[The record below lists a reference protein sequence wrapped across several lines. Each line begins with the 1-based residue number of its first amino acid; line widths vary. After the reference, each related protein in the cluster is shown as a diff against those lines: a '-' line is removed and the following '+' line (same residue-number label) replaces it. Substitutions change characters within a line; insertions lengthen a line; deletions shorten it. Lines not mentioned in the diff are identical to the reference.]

1 MHVLLMTV
9 LLQGGQTSHTIDL
22 AIGLKRLRVNVSFL
36 LIGQKQYPAL
46 AKEVADRLKEYKIPI
61 YTQANI
67 VSILPYVDIFHAHSS
82 WTFELALKW
91 SERYKKPVVFTIHD
105 IGFKNDSLLSKADTL
120 IAVGRRTKD
129 ELPKSVVNKTVII
142 TNGVDL
148 GRFKP
153 PKKINNPYKVL
164 YLSRLTTSKELGLKT
179 LAEAVDEVGME
190 LYVASDKQIDV
201 KGQVKF
207 LGWVEDVAPLLQD
220 MDIVFA
226 VGRALREGMA
236 SSLASFIL
244 GRKYGGLLNSNEFN
258 LNDLDLSGFTG
269 VEPNKNTILKDL
281 KLLKDENYLKSC
293 QKTAR
298 LLAEKLFS
306 LDAMAQATL
315 YVYETTYIKRKFRF

>member
-9 LLQGGQTSHTIDL
+9 LLQGGQTSHMVDL
-22 AIGLKRLRVNVSFL
+22 AIGLKRLGVSVSFL
-36 LIGQKQYPAL
+36 LIGQKQYLAL
-46 AKEVADRLKEYKIPI
+46 AKEVADRLKKYKIPI

-67 VSILPYVDIFHAHSS
+67 VSHLPSVDIFHAHSS

-91 SERYKKPVVFTIHD
+91 SERYKKAVVFTIHG
-105 IGFKNDSLLSKADTL
+105 IGFKNDNLLSKADAL

-129 ELPKSVVNKTVII
+129 ELPPSVVNKTVVI

-148 GRFKP
+148 SRFQP

-164 YLSRLTTSKELGLKT
+164 YLSRLTPSKELGLKT
-179 LAEAVDEVGME
+179 LAEAVNEAGME
-190 LYVASDKQIDV
+190 LYVASDKQIEV
-201 KGQVKF
+201 NSPVKF
-207 LGWVEDVAPLLQD
+207 LGWIEDVAPLLQE
-220 MDIVFA
+220 MDIIFA
-226 VGRALREGMA
+226 VGRSLREGMA
-236 SSLASFIL
+236 SSLACFIL
-244 GRKYGGLLNSNEFN
+244 GRMYGGIINSTEFN

-269 VEPNKNTILKDL
+269 VEPDKNTILKEL
-281 KLLKDENYLKSC
+281 KLLKDESYLISC

-315 YVYETTYIKRKFRF
+315 YVYEATYVKKQFRF